1 MANPFK
7 GYLIKS
13 VASGKIF
20 PNEYINYES
29 WESNP
34 NQREEIKAY
43 REENSRDLHRI
54 TASGRKTALK
64 FDTRP
69 NLHLADIRV
78 IKKWFSDAES
88 NADERKMDIE
98 FWDDDKS
105 LYREI
110 TVYRANPKFK
120 IKKITDDDIIYLSQ
134 TVDLIE
140 Y

>member
-1 MANPFK
+1 MDAFK
-7 GYLIKS
+7 GYLLKA
-13 VASGKIF
+13 VEKNQIF

-43 REENSRDLHRI
+43 REENSRNLHRV

-69 NLHLADIRV
+69 NLHLADINKIR
-78 IKKWFSDAES
+78 KWFYDNES
-88 NADERKMDIE
+88 NHDERKIEIE
-98 FWDDDKS
+98 FWDDDNLK
-105 LYREI
+105 YRTI

-120 IKKITDDDIIYLSQ
+120 IKKITDNDIIYLSQ
-134 TVDLIE
+134 TIDLIE